1 MTFQECLELYPTFAG
16 MAAVVL
22 LIIHLI
28 KPYGPWEKAPRENPP
43 PKFFA
48 SFSLGQLIEYI
59 IKVLTFPIVLFA
71 GFAVITYSG
80 SYNAGGVVTFL
91 LLIPWWLLPRRLA
104 RKIDGW

>member
-1 MTFQECLELYPTFAG
+1 

-22 LIIHLI
+22 FIIHLI

-48 SFSLGQLIEYI
+48 TFSLGQLIEYI

-71 GFAVITYSG
+71 GFFVITYFDSHE
-80 SYNAGGVVTFL
+80 AGGVVTFI
-91 LLIPWWLLPRRLA
+91 LLIPWAILPRKLSK
-104 RKIDGW
+104 KIDGW